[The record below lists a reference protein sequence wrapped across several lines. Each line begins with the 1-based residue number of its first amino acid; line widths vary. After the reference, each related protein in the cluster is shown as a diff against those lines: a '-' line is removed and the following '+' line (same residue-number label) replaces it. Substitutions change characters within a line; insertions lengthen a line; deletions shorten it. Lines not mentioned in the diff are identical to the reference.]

1 MASSEVK
8 RLRQLARERQ
18 RAAGNKISRY
28 KKQNIKIA
36 GSDVDP
42 RRDLKK
48 VDKYNSKQLKAYINE
63 LNAFT
68 DRTNQFVRGARGVP
82 ISKGIFEAYKVL
94 EKRYNNHFQSEFDKI
109 KDVKLPGR
117 SMTFGERHEQ
127 ILPKKKSL
135 RAGTSKYFGKD
146 RVSSGFTSDAA
157 IKKSMQNLRK
167 SMKPGFTPDVEKQR
181 RDNFVKLIKYSNRDD
196 LYMAVQGGV
205 STDKDGNPI
214 IIPKLTNEEFYIL
227 WEYDSVIQ
235 NIVEEY
241 YITIELLSDEDN
253 AIEHSGGN
261 ALFDEILTTIE
272 EIKSSKSLRGRLRN
286 NGRRK

>member
-82 ISKGIFEAYKVL
+82 ISKGVFEAYKAL

-127 ILPKKKSL
+127 VLPKKKSL

-157 IKKSMQNLRK
+157 IKKSMQNLKK
-167 SMKPGFTPDVEKQR
+167 SMKPGYSSDVEQAR
-181 RDNFVKLIKYSNRDD
+181 RENFQKLVDYSNRDD
-196 LYMAVQGGV
+196 LSKAVKG
-205 STDKDGNPI
+205 
-214 IIPKLTNEEFYIL
+214 LTSEEFYIL

>member
-8 RLRQLARERQ
+8 RLRQIARERQ

-28 KKQNIKIA
+28 KKQNIKLA
-36 GSDVDP
+36 GSEFDP
-42 RRDLKK
+42 RRDLKN
-48 VDKYNSKQLKAYINE
+48 VDKYNSRQLKAYINQ
-63 LNAFT
+63 LNTFT

-82 ISKGIFEAYKVL
+82 ISKGVFIAYKEL
-94 EKRYNNHFQSEFDKI
+94 ENRYNSHFKNEFEKI
-109 KDVKLPGR
+109 RDVKMPGK
-117 SMTFGERHEQ
+117 SMTFGERHDL
-127 ILPKKKSL
+127 ILPKNKSL

-157 IKKSMQNLRK
+157 LKKAMKNLKK
-167 SMKPGFTPDVEKQR
+167 SMKPGYSSETEKAR
-181 RDNFVKLIKYSNRDD
+181 RENFQKLIDYANRDD
-196 LYMAVQGGV
+196 LGKAVK
-205 STDKDGNPI
+205 S
-214 IIPKLTNEEFYIL
+214 LSSEEFYIL

-261 ALFDEILTTIE
+261 ALFDEILKTIE
-272 EIKSSKSLRGRLRN
+272 EIKSTKSLRGRLRDN
-286 NGRRK
+286 NKRK